1 MISSVKF
8 VLANWHLLSRPM
20 GPSYSGIKGDQAWN
34 RNGQEKGAR
43 SSKGLSR
50 STLMEAGSLIIS
62 TQWEQIGSVW
72 GGSNHRE
79 REGHLGQ
86 MLSAGLKHLV
96 AYLWMLVLPKQP
108 QVTGQEKDQLVLTI
122 SLVWRRGW
130 LGSQQR
136 VNWFS
141 GRELLKVWLPT
152 VWSSTSSPLFFI
164 NVGGVAIKRGW
175 VERLFQALSLAP

>member
-8 VLANWHLLSRPM
+8 VLANWHLLSRPV
-20 GPSYSGIKGDQAWN
+20 GPSYTGIKGDQAWN
-34 RNGQEKGAR
+34 RNGREKGAR
-43 SSKGLSR
+43 SSKVLSR

-72 GGSNHRE
+72 VGSKHRE
-79 REGHLGQ
+79 RDRNLGQ

-108 QVTGQEKDQLVLTI
+108 QVSGQDKGQLVLMI
-122 SLVWRRGW
+122 SLVWRKGW

-141 GRELLKVWLPT
+141 GWELLKVWFPSDS
-152 VWSSTSSPLFFI
+152 SSTIYIWLI
-164 NVGGVAIKRGW
+164 
-175 VERLFQALSLAP
+175 SLIHTYIGITFKVRNF

>member
-8 VLANWHLLSRPM
+8 ISANWHLLSRPM

-34 RNGQEKGAR
+34 RNGREKGAR
-43 SSKGLSR
+43 SSKVLSR

-72 GGSNHRE
+72 VGSNHRE

-108 QVTGQEKDQLVLTI
+108 QVSVQEKGQLILTI
-122 SLVWRRGW
+122 SLVWGGG
-130 LGSQQR
+130 GSAPNKGSIDSQGGSCWR
-136 VNWFS
+136 S
-141 GRELLKVWLPT
+141 GFPQTRLPQFTYGLL
-152 VWSSTSSPLFFI
+152 
-164 NVGGVAIKRGW
+164 A
-175 VERLFQALSLAP
+175 